1 MVAAVK
7 GMNNGSKIEQ
17 LGSVCALVTHK
28 IRSIGASILLTIII
42 ALLSYYLMPAQ
53 FNALLGSY
61 QTQGQRAY
69 AIAFIDLF
77 LNNLFS
83 STLIVLA
90 LPAAFF
96 LSLGLLRSWQDGL
109 LAGLS
114 TGILVSLLSI
124 YILRTVFPQ
133 TLETDWP
140 TTVLG
145 ILWVGIVNGLAIGL
159 AGAAGGGITG
169 RLISRRLHM
178 GLASDEARREIRR
191 CPKCG
196 TEFESNPKFC
206 SNCGRKIK

>member
-1 MVAAVK
+1 
-7 GMNNGSKIEQ
+7 MNNVSKIEQ
-17 LGSVCALVTHK
+17 LGSVCALATHK
-28 IRSIGASILLTIII
+28 IRCIGASILLTIII

-69 AIAFIDLF
+69 VIAFIYLF
-77 LNNLFS
+77 LYNLFS

-109 LAGLS
+109 LTGLS
-114 TGILVSLLSI
+114 IGILVSLLYL
-124 YILRTVFPQ
+124 YILKNYFPQ
-133 TLETDWP
+133 TLETGWL
-140 TTVLG
+140 TTVLQ

-178 GLASDEARREIRR
+178 SLTSAEAKKEIRR

-206 SNCGRKIK
+206 SNCGRKIR